1 MTFGARTITALLVLV
16 AMALTLAFL
25 VAGCKRRETKIA
37 EQLSTLSTAPEQQ
50 RLWKQAA
57 DQGMARGVLR
67 LDKTDR
73 PVRARQSSA
82 VANRATPQRGV
93 GPYFPPTVTSAVR
106 ITTTAGLANA
116 DYQGPA
122 KVTTV
127 DASGEGLTLDFG
139 NNKTITFQA
148 RVGGQTLG
156 VMSGDSVSVDYRAR
170 SQRFNRRQI
179 IAVRAPSGR
188 GIARVTETGSGSL
201 KVSVPLFNLAASQG
215 TGTSVD
221 VSVGTASKTMIPGE
235 TAQLGAVTV
244 NLIASRAVTGQ
255 DALTL
260 EGSPY
265 GIELIAWSR

>member
-1 MTFGARTITALLVLV
+1 MTFEARTLPARLVFAAIASMLSV
-16 AMALTLAFL
+16 
-25 VAGCKRRETKIA
+25 VVGGCKRQDTKIA
-37 EQLSTLSTAPEQQ
+37 EQLSTLSTTPAQQ

-57 DQGMARGVLR
+57 DQGVTRGVLR
-67 LDKTDR
+67 LDKTNR
-73 PVRARQSSA
+73 PVRARQSST
-82 VANRATPQRGV
+82 VANRAIPQRGA

-106 ITTTAGLANA
+106 ITTTSGLANA

-122 KVTTV
+122 RVTTV
-127 DASGEGLTLDFG
+127 DPSGEGLTLDFG

-156 VMSGDSVSVDYRAR
+156 VMSGESVSVDYRAR
-170 SQRFNRRQI
+170 SERFNRRQI
-179 IAVRAPSGR
+179 IAVRAPNGR
-188 GIARVTETGSGSL
+188 GIARVTETGAGSL

-221 VSVGTASKTMIPGE
+221 VSVGSASKTMMPGE
-235 TAQLGAVTV
+235 TAQIGAVTV